1 MVESPLLNIPDPVMV
16 EQSLFIPSEAPVAVS
31 NARTSFFSLFSGSL
45 KSQPPHFTEIIQEAE
60 RNFARSA
67 KFLEVCTKY
76 TDYSEVVDMRPI
88 RRRW

>member
-1 MVESPLLNIPDPVMV
+1 MVESPLLNGLDPVVV
-16 EQSLFIPSEAPVAVS
+16 EESLFIPSEAPIAVH
-31 NARTSFFSLFSGSL
+31 NTRTSFFSLFSGSL

-76 TDYSEVVDMRPI
+76 TDYSEMVDVRPV
-88 RRRW
+88 RRR

>member
-1 MVESPLLNIPDPVMV
+1 MESPLLNRLDPVVV
-16 EQSLFIPSEAPVAVS
+16 EESLFIPSEAPIAVH
-31 NARTSFFSLFSGSL
+31 NTRTSFFSLFYGSL
-45 KSQPPHFTEIIQEAE
+45 KSQSPHFTEIIQEAE

-76 TDYSEVVDMRPI
+76 TDYSEVVDMRPV

>member
-1 MVESPLLNIPDPVMV
+1 MESPLSNIPDPGMV
-16 EQSLFIPSEAPVAVS
+16 EESLYISSEVPIAVH
-31 NARTSFFSLFSGSL
+31 NTRTSLFSIFAGPL
-45 KSQPPHFTEIIQEAE
+45 KSHPPHFTEIIQEAE

-67 KFLEVCTKY
+67 KFLDVCTKY